1 MCLVFKML
9 SKAFSLLAE
18 ITSCDLLW
26 VQIRFFDLRLIFL
39 LTAQRV
45 DIRKQLAQE
54 HHGISLL
61 GNLCSMS
68 AKSVSPYHNDHTDV
82 G

>member
-1 MCLVFKML
+1 M
-9 SKAFSLLAE
+9 FSLAAE
-18 ITSCDLLW
+18 LTSCGLLLRA
-26 VQIRFFDLRLIFL
+26 QIRFFDLRLIFL

-61 GNLCSMS
+61 GN
-68 AKSVSPYHNDHTDV
+68 
-82 G
+82 

>member
-1 MCLVFKML
+1 MVSKM
-9 SKAFSLLAE
+9 FSLVAE
-18 ITSCDLLW
+18 LTSCGLLLW

-45 DIRKQLAQE
+45 DIRKQLAEE

-61 GNLCSMS
+61 GN
-68 AKSVSPYHNDHTDV
+68 
-82 G
+82 